1 MKPRPTM
8 TRDAA
13 ETLAIQALA
22 YLAEDRERL
31 GRFLAESGLA
41 PATIRRAAAAPGF
54 LAGVLDYL
62 AGSERLIAAF
72 AAQTGCDPADVERAR
87 HALSGAGGGDRP

>member
-1 MKPRPTM
+1 M

-13 ETLAIQALA
+13 EALAIQALA

-31 GRFLAESGLA
+31 GRFLAETGIA
-41 PATIRRAAAAPGF
+41 PAEIRRAAAAPGF

-62 AGSERLIAAF
+62 AGSERLIGAF
-72 AAQTGCDPADVERAR
+72 AAEAGRDPADIDRAR
-87 HALSGAGGGDRP
+87 IVLSGTGEGDRP